1 MLSIKYYKGIVLWL
15 DRHCSSCITFSF
27 FSFLLLD
34 HLHLL
39 LVMALWQKN
48 WSSKINLD
56 NLNLFQNAFN
66 VLWEYWQ
73 LQGITLGIDLTYHC
87 VSYTGFLC
95 CVTAGFVPWWT
106 VEEDAEPEEETRGVI
121 SILRKSSLVRCCL
134 QNIASD
140 YVLFDIFLRQL
151 FFLNELALLVVKFLT
166 NDCVGKFSSCI
177 SSTCVWVF
185 Y

>member
-73 LQGITLGIDLTYHC
+73 LQGITLGIDLT
-87 VSYTGFLC
+87 
-95 CVTAGFVPWWT
+95 
-106 VEEDAEPEEETRGVI
+106 
-121 SILRKSSLVRCCL
+121 SSLC
-134 QNIASD
+134 
-140 YVLFDIFLRQL
+140 VLHRFLVLCHCWLCSVMNCRGGRWTLRRDSGGHKHLTEILIGKMLPTKYCFWLCIIWYLFTAIIFS
-151 FFLNELALLVVKFLT
+151 KW
-166 NDCVGKFSSCI
+166 I
-177 SSTCVWVF
+177 SSTCC
-185 Y
+185 

>member
-1 MLSIKYYKGIVLWL
+1 M
-15 DRHCSSCITFSF
+15 
-27 FSFLLLD
+27 
-34 HLHLL
+34 
-39 LVMALWQKN
+39 
-48 WSSKINLD
+48 
-56 NLNLFQNAFN
+56 
-66 VLWEYWQ
+66 
-73 LQGITLGIDLTYHC
+73 
-87 VSYTGFLC
+87 SYTGFLC

-106 VEEDAEPEEETRGVI
+106 VEEDAEPEEETRGVM